1 MAARRPLAMR
11 IGYDPWAISLSCR
24 SIALWALGLPDAA
37 EIDREQALGFKIDY
51 AAILMSALSMVF
63 LFNSL
68 LATTPQLRRNR

>member
-1 MAARRPLAMR
+1 MR

-37 EIDREQALGFKIDY
+37 KIDREQALGFKIDY

-68 LATTPQLRRNR
+68 LIARDYAAIEAQQISYSG